1 MAEEQPQAREKA
13 TRGDCRNAVLLSD
26 SDIEAMIAQFPRW
39 KLSDDKKSISRSFV
53 AKDFVEAMKF
63 FNQVAEAAEAQNHH
77 PENVGC
83 ILMYPKARLSN
94 SNEKRGTHMYLTVS
108 HIHHTRSLHVHQVG
122 HEMFPTSKL
131 IFCSLID
138 KL

>member
-1 MAEEQPQAREKA
+1 MSQ
-13 TRGDCRNAVLLSD
+13 LSD

-77 PENVGC
+77 PDLHLTRYRCVKV
-83 ILMYPKARLSN
+83 ILSTHAIHDLSAQDF
-94 SNEKRGTHMYLTVS
+94 ELA
-108 HIHHTRSLHVHQVG
+108 
-122 HEMFPTSKL
+122 SK
-131 IFCSLID
+131 ID
-138 KL
+138 KIDVKYSPKWLRENPSVL